1 MNNTHMNT
9 PTPPDAGSRFFAWI
23 RGSGLERSDQ
33 RWMAGVS
40 GGLAKRLGW
49 DVVLVRVLLV
59 ASVLCFGFGAALYG
73 LFWFLIPDP
82 RTNTILLEELIEGR
96 WDWSCVG
103 VFLCLGLA
111 LIFPG
116 AGFFVFGL
124 ACLAIFMLMTWS
136 RNRAD
141 STNTGGPTWTN
152 GSGHGGA
159 QPDGA
164 HYDANS
170 RAMNFGGAA
179 TPGNTPDSGNATG
192 FGNAS
197 NTAFDAGSGNGTA
210 AGTSHG
216 EMPSDQSA
224 HSSTSSGTEA
234 FNTATPNAAP
244 SWRYPGTE
252 PLYSAPN
259 AQGTP
264 AASNAAFAQAATAN
278 RTTYQYMPRTVYA
291 RRRPAGAIIVSAV
304 VGTILVAAAVV
315 LLIASA
321 RQVSLIETVRMMTIW
336 SCASTVLLG
345 VVLILLG
352 CAGRRAGGLIPFA
365 LLSLVVTVTLAGV
378 SGSYAYVSVASAHNT
393 SGYERVSVTADT
405 ALGSTPSEMKR
416 YQQGI
421 VFDGSGRG
429 EDWNDWNESF
439 RWSRDSSRSTADSRN
454 RSWNRTD
461 AATDGHT
468 ATIDLRN
475 YERDN
480 GRHSVVKSDGT
491 SSESACPT
499 GSIHMSVIQ
508 TKVNVVLPKE
518 CSYSINDS
526 SGTSDASTRI
536 GGTFVRMGDSGMMSL
551 DYWVNVDDEG
561 ASGSLPEGFDHAEL
575 SIDATAI
582 VDGQVTVGY
591 EH

>member
-1 MNNTHMNT
+1 MNS

-33 RWMAGVS
+33 RWIAGVS

-49 DVVLVRVLLV
+49 DVVLIRVLLV

-141 STNTGGPTWTN
+141 STNTGSPTW
-152 GSGHGGA
+152 
-159 QPDGA
+159 
-164 HYDANS
+164 
-170 RAMNFGGAA
+170 
-179 TPGNTPDSGNATG
+179 
-192 FGNAS
+192 S
-197 NTAFDAGSGNGTA
+197 NR
-210 AGTSHG
+210 TSHG
-216 EMPSDQSA
+216 EMPADQSA
-224 HSSTSSGTEA
+224 PSTMH
-234 FNTATPNAAP
+234 
-244 SWRYPGTE
+244 PGTE
-252 PLYSAPN
+252 PAYSAPT
-259 AQGTP
+259 AHGTP
-264 AASNAAFAQAATAN
+264 AASNAAFAPTAAAN
-278 RTTYQYMPRTVYA
+278 RPPYQYMPRTVYA

-321 RQVSLIETVRMMTIW
+321 RQVSLIETVRMMTLW

-480 GRHSVVKSDGT
+480 GRHSVVKNDGT

-508 TKVNVVLPKE
+508 TKVNVVMPKG

-575 SIDATAI
+575 SIDATAM